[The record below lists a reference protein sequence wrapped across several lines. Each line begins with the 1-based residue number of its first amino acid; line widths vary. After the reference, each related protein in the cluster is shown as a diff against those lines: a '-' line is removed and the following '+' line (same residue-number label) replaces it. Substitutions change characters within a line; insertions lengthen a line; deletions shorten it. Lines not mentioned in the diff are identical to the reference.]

1 MHFRRAE
8 PLRLHC
14 PIIYDE
20 SNMEDVFKQGAGYIA
35 LGVEASA
42 ALIIAYGAMQA
53 LYGMFRGV
61 VEKRSQVDQRKE
73 VWLNFGVWLLLGLEF
88 ELAADIVRSA
98 ISPTWTD
105 IGQLAAIGV
114 IRTFLNFFLE
124 KDLDRYE
131 SQGAETAKG
140 TARSA
145 AA

>member
-1 MHFRRAE
+1 
-8 PLRLHC
+8 
-14 PIIYDE
+14 
-20 SNMEDVFKQGAGYIA
+20 MEEVFKEVAGYIA

-42 ALIIAYGAMQA
+42 AFIIGFGAIQA
-53 LYGMFRGV
+53 LYGSFRAV
-61 VEKRSQVDQRKE
+61 VEKRPVGQRKD

-98 ISPTWTD
+98 ISPTWAD

-124 KDLDRYE
+124 KDLEKYE
-131 SQGAETAKG
+131 SKAAETQKL

-145 AA
+145 A

>member
-1 MHFRRAE
+1 
-8 PLRLHC
+8 
-14 PIIYDE
+14 
-20 SNMEDVFKQGAGYIA
+20 MEEVFKQIAGYIA

-53 LYGMFRGV
+53 LYGSFRSV
-61 VEKRSQVDQRKE
+61 VEKRSQIGQRKE
-73 VWLNFGVWLLLGLEF
+73 VWLNFGMWLLLGLEF
-88 ELAADIVRSA
+88 ELAADIVRTA

-124 KDLDRYE
+124 KDLEKYE
-131 SQGAETAKG
+131 PKEAETANA
-140 TARSA
+140 TPRSA